1 MVMKTIFPYWL
12 GFFLFWIPFG
22 HTQVFSQ
29 TISDSDWLE
38 IHATQPHV
46 EKNPPELRA
55 SIPVSLL
62 HRILEATP
70 DSFQQKGIEMG
81 FDFHKIADRVSGLGI
96 SESFDYQSEG
106 TLLTVRKTTRL
117 NAGRA
122 QAVILKFGNAFGMR
136 FSLLTV
142 SRIAQFISSKM
153 GAFRG
158 KEKEIVEVIQAA
170 RNLPPGNYLE
180 ATDGKQR
187 YEIELQ

>member
-1 MVMKTIFPYWL
+1 
-12 GFFLFWIPFG
+12 
-22 HTQVFSQ
+22 
-29 TISDSDWLE
+29 
-38 IHATQPHV
+38 
-46 EKNPPELRA
+46 
-55 SIPVSLL
+55 
-62 HRILEATP
+62 
-70 DSFQQKGIEMG
+70 MG
-81 FDFHKIADRVSGLGI
+81 CDFHKIADRVSGLGI

-170 RNLPPGNYLE
+170 RNLPTGNYLE